1 MDERSL
7 ARRTS
12 RAALGPDGSEPSAR
26 RDRRVHEAV
35 AVAIVLTMAEGSA
48 CFETKS
54 GLQTEAGSPVDGG
67 APFVAALTARAS
79 DGSTALPQAV
89 ASAAA
94 PSIRGACR
102 VTAGPIELPRMSPP
116 CLDPKGDEVVVVLNG
131 NGHPRFLPFAAGA
144 QSSMPLRSGGAPDEG
159 GKRTS
164 LPCACAG
171 DVVYCPS
178 GDGAVYRTRGA
189 SSAADLVVAA
199 SRPGSRVQAV
209 TFAGSHVA
217 LGYLAN
223 KKTTEGWV
231 TEAWLSVDDGA
242 PIRLSDEGSGATA
255 IALAPRG
262 DGALALTVDARAALS
277 ALHAREIVY
286 GGQVRLGEDTVVFVG
301 GPVDG
306 HTRPAIVAG
315 AGLEGWAFLPLAK
328 DIATFGVVGVRLE
341 APPKTDEPFVWSLY
355 PDGLDPACVAAVETS
370 SGTWLA
376 RARPERK
383 GLDSPHL
390 IEVGRWTPDGFSAA
404 VAIPTRGVP
413 RELTLAVD
421 FKGALWIGW
430 MDPYGSSLERL
441 GCH

>member
-1 MDERSL
+1 
-7 ARRTS
+7 
-12 RAALGPDGSEPSAR
+12 
-26 RDRRVHEAV
+26 
-35 AVAIVLTMAEGSA
+35 MAGASA

-54 GLQTEAGSPVDGG
+54 GLETEAGSPVDGG
-67 APFVAALTARAS
+67 PPVVTALAARAS
-79 DGSTALPQAV
+79 DGATALPQA
-89 ASAAA
+89 APSAA
-94 PSIRGACR
+94 PPVIPGACR
-102 VTAGPIELPRMSPP
+102 VTAGPIELPRTSPP

-131 NGHPRFLPFAAGA
+131 NGHPRFLPFSAGA
-144 QSSMPLRSGGAPDEG
+144 PSSMPLRSGGASDEG
-159 GKRTS
+159 GKRIS

-178 GDGAVYRTRGA
+178 GDGAVYRTRVA
-189 SSAADLVVAA
+189 SSGTDLVVAA

-262 DGALALTVDARAALS
+262 NGALALTVDARAALS
-277 ALHAREIVY
+277 AIHAREIGY
-286 GGQVRLGEDTVVFVG
+286 GGQGGLGEDTVVFVG

-306 HTRPAIVAG
+306 HTRPALVA
-315 AGLEGWAFLPLAK
+315 ADREGWAFLPLAK

-341 APPKTDEPFVWSLY
+341 APPAPPKTDEPFVWSLY
-355 PDGLDPACVAAVETS
+355 PDGLDPACVAAVKTS

-376 RARPERK
+376 RTRPERK

-390 IEVGRWTPDGFSAA
+390 IEVGRWGPDGFSAA
-404 VAIPTRGVP
+404 LAIPTRGVP
-413 RELTLAVD
+413 RDLTLAVD